1 MSVRRAPL
9 LTGVAVAGLLLL
21 GASFAPDAEAR
32 MRCSYSGPPQN
43 LLTVTADRDAFAEI
57 IRSGEEIV
65 VRDFRRPPSR
75 CRGGVPTVLN
85 TDTIRAG
92 ANVAGVVRLEGGPFA
107 PGTTPEAEGAP
118 EIEIEFRGGTFSGIT
133 GTPQA
138 DDFHWGPGGA
148 SVGLNLNPGS
158 AGDEDVDVT
167 GGPGGR
173 FPALV
178 HHGGAGND
186 RIIPGPNAVAVKGP
200 INAYGGRG
208 DDLLI
213 APQNTSGSLIG
224 GRGNDIIS
232 GGRVGFFIGGR
243 GNDVIT
249 GGRLGDIILSGGAGA
264 DRIAGERGSDRIEG
278 GRGRDL
284 LLGGRGR
291 DVILARDSRRDRASC
306 GSGRDRV
313 KADRRDR
320 LRGCEVIRRR

>member
-1 MSVRRAPL
+1 MRVRRARL
-9 LTGVAVAGLLLL
+9 FTGAAVASLLLL
-21 GASFAPDAEAR
+21 ALSFAPDAGAR
-32 MRCSYSGPPQN
+32 MRCSYSGPPQDV
-43 LLTVTADRDAFAEI
+43 LTVTADREALGEI
-57 IRSGEEIV
+57 IRTGEEIV
-65 VRDFRRPPSR
+65 VREFRRPPSR

-85 TDTIRAG
+85 TDTIRVG
-92 ANVAGVVRLEGGPFA
+92 ANVEGMVRLEGGPFA

-138 DDFHWGPGGA
+138 DEFHWGPGGT
-148 SVGLNLNPGS
+148 SVGLNLNPGG
-158 AGDEDVDVT
+158 AGDQDVDVT
-167 GGPGGR
+167 GGPGGG

-178 HHGGAGND
+178 PRGGAGND
-186 RIIPGPNAVAVKGP
+186 RIIPGPNAVAVKVP

-213 APQNTSGSLIG
+213 TPQNTSGNLIG
-224 GRGNDIIS
+224 GRGNDVIR
-232 GGRVGFFIGGR
+232 GGRAGLFIGGR

-291 DVILARDSRRDRASC
+291 DVILARDSSRDMVRC
-306 GSGRDRV
+306 GAGRDRV
-313 KADRRDR
+313 RADRKDR